1 MAESV
6 DDLTV
11 EWEEGGDK
19 VVRELAKEVISKG
32 AWATIVFLCQDL
44 DRKSRTYRPPKISIR
59 RYKKVSGQYRYQSK
73 FNISSENQASQLVD
87 VIERWF
93 GDEGAGRQATPEPR
107 DGDLTSGGADAAVAD
122 ADKAEGAATE
132 KPTGDPPTPSE

>member
-6 DDLTV
+6 DELTV

-44 DRKSRTYRPPKISIR
+44 DRRKRIYRPPKISIR
-59 RYKKVSGQYRYQSK
+59 RYKKVGGQYRYQSK
-73 FNISSENQASQLVD
+73 FNISSENQAKQLVD
-87 VIERWF
+87 VIDRWF
-93 GDEGAGRQATPEPR
+93 GEGGIGKGASPEPR
-107 DGDLTSGGADAAVAD
+107 EGDLSAPTADDAAAAPETTD
-122 ADKAEGAATE
+122 AE
-132 KPTGDPPTPSE
+132 